1 MHACTQVTNP
11 VAKNKMTATE
21 MDQLL
26 NNPEKLKARDVD
38 KVKDKLTEIFE
49 TFGEE
54 RFTKRHQKLW
64 KSVLDFEDSMH
75 NPADESWEF
84 FRLREVEPEL
94 HKLYMQF
101 LTFCFGTFVVLMPCV
116 AASMTSSFQE
126 A

>member
-1 MHACTQVTNP
+1 
-11 VAKNKMTATE
+11 MTATE

-49 TFGEE
+49 TLGEE

-94 HKLYMQF
+94 HKMTGHF
-101 LTFCFGTFVVLMPCV
+101 LKFSSGTFAVLVLCV
-116 AASMTSSFQE
+116 AASMPSSFKEVALSTCEMQE